1 MKTFTRIL
9 NFIILLTIIFI
20 IIAVIQW
27 VAPVEGLFLI
37 GAFSIG
43 WWVADLGPFLNAFTD
58 SMYGFDQDGQ
68 EPNDDSEDKGSSEE
82 E

>member
-9 NFIILLTIIFI
+9 NFIILLTITFI

-27 VAPVEGLFLI
+27 VAPTEGLFLI

-58 SMYGFDQDGQ
+58 AMYGFDQDDQ
-68 EPNDDSEDKGSSEE
+68 EPTEDKGSEE
-82 E
+82 SK